1 MSELA
6 DKLAG
11 RFIVIDG
18 PDGAGKSTQLE
29 LLADW
34 LREQGAEV
42 LQTRDPGGT
51 AIGDR
56 IREILLDRD
65 CREMTVACEIM
76 LYMASRAQLMGEVI
90 APALQR
96 GRCVLCDRWV
106 SSTVAYQV
114 AGGADERSVLKAY
127 AAALG
132 DVLPGLTVIL
142 DSPAELGL
150 ERAGRAGGHD
160 RMEAKGLEF
169 HSRVRE
175 IFLEQAKEN
184 PSRFAVLDAT
194 GSIEEVQAGLRNVV
208 QQWRFATQ
216 SKRPG

>member
-6 DKLAG
+6 DRLAG

-18 PDGAGKSTQLE
+18 PDGAGKSTQLG

-42 LQTRDPGGT
+42 VQTRDPGGT

-65 CREMTVACEIM
+65 CREMTVGCEIM

-90 APALQR
+90 APGLRR
-96 GRCVLCDRWV
+96 GCCVLCDRWV

-132 DVLPGLTVIL
+132 DVWPDLTVIL

-150 ERAGRAGGHD
+150 ERAGRACGHD

-169 HSRVRE
+169 HRRVRE
-175 IFLEQAKEN
+175 IFLEQASQT
-184 PSRFAVLDAT
+184 PSRFAVLDAV
-194 GSIEEVQAGLRNVV
+194 GSIEDVQAGLRSVV
-208 QQWRFATQ
+208 QQWRFLTR
-216 SKRPG
+216 SRRPG